1 MGVIGLPGNPVSSYV
16 CAFLFMVPLIRALS
30 GRSVIHHRRERAV
43 LGRDVGANDQR
54 EDYLR
59 AHLEER
65 DDGTRV
71 VVPVNHQDSSLLA
84 NLAAAQVLLV
94 RAPFAPKAEAGTA
107 CEVLRLPV

>member
-1 MGVIGLPGNPVSSYV
+1 
-16 CAFLFMVPLIRALS
+16 MVPLIRALS

-71 VVPVNHQDSSLLA
+71 VLPVNHQDSSLLA

>member
-1 MGVIGLPGNPVSSYV
+1 V
-16 CAFLFMVPLIRALS
+16 
-30 GRSVIHHRRERAV
+30 
-43 LGRDVGANDQR
+43 
-54 EDYLR
+54 
-59 AHLEER
+59 HLEER

-71 VVPVNHQDSSLLA
+71 VLPVNHQDSSLLA